1 MTPMILKWA
10 LKKKKLMM
18 IKMMK
23 MMKQVT
29 IVMDWRKL
37 SKLAISPLILLKWHL
52 STASALDVK
61 PLERLELN
69 TKQVFKLG
77 LSVLF

>member
-37 SKLAISPLILLKWHL
+37 SKLAISPLILLK
-52 STASALDVK
+52 
-61 PLERLELN
+61 
-69 TKQVFKLG
+69 
-77 LSVLF
+77 